1 MLPLGVGSVQSEPA
15 AHCAAG
21 TVVPDSLD
29 GFPLVSK
36 TVASG
41 RTAPVALPVNGVAS
55 AVTVHPAPVPV
66 GSSTV
71 YAWSEVFVSTT
82 DWLSPCRVSVQL
94 REAGAVRLRGPPL
107 MRLSPRVT
115 APLMTSARP

>member
-1 MLPLGVGSVQSEPA
+1 MFPLGVGSVQLKPV
-15 AHCAAG
+15 AHDAAG
-21 TVVPDSLD
+21 TVVSDSLD
-29 GFPLVSK
+29 GFPLVST

-41 RTAPVALPVNGVAS
+41 RTTPVALPVNGVAS
-55 AVTVHPAPVPV
+55 AFTVHPAPVPV

-71 YAWSEVFVSTT
+71 YAWSDVFVSTT
-82 DWLSPCRVSVQL
+82 DWSSPFKVSVQL